1 MANSGASK
9 LAQVIAERIS
19 TQTARPDALELGI
32 IQGDMSLK
40 IDRFAVPIPRGE
52 YLIAEWMAKLSFPAF
67 SLVGM
72 GEYPVKDDGFPE
84 PVTEW
89 TPQTRWDWKPREV
102 DEVKIELKPD
112 LKPGDRVLIAWVNNN
127 TDPVVLSKVVNS

>member
-1 MANSGASK
+1 MANSGTSK

-19 TQTARPDALELGI
+19 IQTAWPDALELGI

-52 YLIAEWMAKLSFPAF
+52 YLIAEWTAKLSFPAF

-72 GEYPVKDDGFPE
+72 GEYPVKNDGSPE

-102 DEVKIELKPD
+102 DEVKIEVKPD
-112 LKPGDRVLIAWVNNN
+112 LKPGDRVLVAWVNNR
-127 TDPVVLSKVVNS
+127 TDPVVVSKVVNS